1 MSGMWSDL
9 AQSAGDLLSRGG
21 PIMWPLLALSLLGVT
36 LCVERTWFWL
46 ATHRPGRLAR
56 LRRWQALIAAGDV
69 AAARESCR
77 DDHSVY
83 GRLAH
88 ALLEAHADDRP
99 LEPAAAA
106 ALDAQQA
113 RIERFMPTLSTIIT
127 AAPMLGILGTV
138 VGIIASFQ
146 ILGADQTATDPR
158 AVSQGIAEALLTTAA
173 GLVIAIVVLFPYNA
187 FRAQIERSLGR
198 LEQLAASLM
207 TMTTRPPA
215 ARQAHEAGAAQAKRS
230 GNKAA
235 DPSFGIESTVAG
247 S

>member
-9 AQSAGDLLSRGG
+9 PQSTMVLLNRGG
-21 PIMWPLLALSLLGVT
+21 PIMWPLLALSVIGVT
-36 LCVERTWFWL
+36 LCIERGWFWL

-56 LRRWQALIAAGDV
+56 LRRYQELTASGAIERAL
-69 AAARESCR
+69 ELCH
-77 DDHSVY
+77 DDRGVY
-83 GRLAH
+83 GRMAW
-88 ALLEAHADDRP
+88 AMLEARRDGRA
-99 LEPAAAA
+99 LEPAATAA
-106 ALDAQQA
+106 MDAQRA

-146 ILGADQTATDPR
+146 ILAAEQTATDPR

-187 FRAQIERSLGR
+187 FRAQIDRSLGR
-198 LEQLAASLM
+198 LEHLAASIASAAGG
-207 TMTTRPPA
+207 TPGRPILSENTSNRA
-215 ARQAHEAGAAQAKRS
+215 AAAV
-230 GNKAA
+230 
-235 DPSFGIESTVAG
+235 ESTGRA